1 MKLLKTTNGFA
12 TLPAVLALSVLIL
25 VVATGIATSTFTET
39 ITTSIEGQSIQTLRY
54 AEAGVKDALMRVTR
68 NKSYACAT
76 TDCYSLDMAT
86 NGCANNNGCA
96 KMSVSAGTGTSGD
109 PKIIVAK
116 GIIQN
121 KTRKVEIRVVYDL
134 LGYGEINN
142 IAWSE
147 LTTN

>member
-39 ITTSIEGQSIQTLRY
+39 VTTSIEGQSIQALRY
-54 AEAGVKDALMRVTR
+54 AEAGAKDALMRITR
-68 NKSYACAT
+68 KKSYSCST
-76 TDCYSLDMAT
+76 TDCYSLDMVA
-86 NGCANNNGCA
+86 NGCTNNNGCA
-96 KMSVSAGTGTSGD
+96 KMSISAGTGTSSD

-116 GIIQN
+116 GIMQN
-121 KTRKVEIRVVYDL
+121 KTREVEVRVVYDSL
-134 LGYGEINN
+134 SYGEISS
-142 IAWSE
+142 ITWSE